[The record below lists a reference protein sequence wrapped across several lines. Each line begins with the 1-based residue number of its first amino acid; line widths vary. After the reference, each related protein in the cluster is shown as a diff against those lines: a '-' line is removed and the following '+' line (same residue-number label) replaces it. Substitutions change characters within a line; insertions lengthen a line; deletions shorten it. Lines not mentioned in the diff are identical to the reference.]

1 MTQTF
6 HTLERLTHAF
16 VRDEGGA
23 EAIEYG
29 LVAALIFLVILGAV
43 AAMAI
48 NAVAMWQTVGNHMV

>member
-1 MTQTF
+1 MTESF
-6 HTLERLTHAF
+6 HTLARLSRAF

-48 NAVAMWQTVGNHMV
+48 NAVAMWQNIGNHMV